1 MDENTEL
8 NELENA
14 ENIEISENPD
24 NQNTIFKCEF
34 SEKPIDQY
42 KYAEIVHGRI
52 VSLHHH
58 FMPLNMFRRLFQ
70 MGREEDFIDITPAE
84 SAAGFEAQIGDFVYY
99 NDNGT
104 LMIERPVYPDT
115 VDGAM
120 LRKLDELK
128 LNRDKEEVEVIE
140 VEGFNFDYDDK
151 ARERINA
158 AIVALDVMGE
168 EATIEWTLA
177 DDTST
182 EVTANFLRMV
192 IASIAQRSA
201 QLHIKYRTLKE
212 QIQSIA
218 NNNELSN
225 EEKVRRI
232 YEVSW

>member
-14 ENIEISENPD
+14 ENIEIVENQD
-24 NQNTIFKCEF
+24 NQNIIFKCEF

-52 VSLHHH
+52 VSLHRH
-58 FMPLNMFRRLFQ
+58 FMPLNIFRRLFQ

-84 SAAGFEAQIGDFVYY
+84 IAAGFEAQIGDFVYY

-158 AIVALDVMGE
+158 AIVALDVMGPD
-168 EATIEWTLA
+168 ATIEWTLA

-192 IASIAQRSA
+192 IASVAQRSA
-201 QLHIKYRTLKE
+201 QLHTKYRILKE

-218 NNNELSN
+218 NDNELTD
-225 EEKVRRI
+225 EQKVTQI
-232 YEVSW
+232 YGVSW